1 MVRDLPEAEENLPEA
16 HRDLQDRDPPEA
28 VRDLPAVDREPE
40 LRTDRRECLPKQRA
54 AKKRKKGYHLW
65 HRDRSDPVHGSI
77 IVSGND
83 SYQQ

>member
-1 MVRDLPEAEENLPEA
+1 MAAMVRDLPEAEENLPEA

-40 LRTDRRECLPKQRA
+40 LRTDRRECLPNSEEE
-54 AKKRKKGYHLW
+54 KKGYHLW
-65 HRDRSDPVHGSI
+65 RRDRSDPVHGSS

>member
-40 LRTDRRECLPKQRA
+40 LRTDRRECLPNSVQPR
-54 AKKRKKGYHLW
+54 REKGYHLW